1 MKISS
6 PLIKNLI
13 FFSLLSVNFGQ
24 NLETAFL
31 KYYLN
36 DRDFI
41 ADVPMFATERKGK
54 AHLEVTFNENKQPV
68 LKRWLD
74 NNHDLI
80 NEEMF
85 VYNKTNTLE
94 KRLFL
99 GGNRR
104 AEKIIHYG
112 EKELWSV
119 EFRKYSVSKNEGVF
133 FIGQQ
138 TEFVLNGS
146 DEIHEIIFRTIDNHE
161 YGAIHLTY
169 DHLGFLQEE
178 VWRILPENKI
188 IRKFVYHYDIINNIQ
203 QIWEY
208 GKDGSE
214 ISHVA
219 LSMAPEDKLYTT
231 PPPRTGNVLDEAD
244 DILQELISK
253 RIIAPIPAFIPY
265 TDWDRIT
272 FINGDG
278 MDIVFVAIDE
288 NYLRFSLPFESDVL
302 SMSLDRISSVTSKYG
317 KRIYP

>member
-13 FFSLLSVNFGQ
+13 FFSLLSVSFGQ

-54 AHLEVTFNENKQPV
+54 AHLEVTFNENKQPL

-99 GGNRR
+99 GGDRR
-104 AEKIIHYG
+104 TEKIIHYG

-119 EFRKYSVSKNEGVF
+119 EFRKYSALKNNIVF

-161 YGAIHLTY
+161 YGTIHLTY

-188 IRKFVYHYDIINNIQ
+188 IRKFVYHFDIINNIQ

-272 FINGDG
+272 LIDGDG